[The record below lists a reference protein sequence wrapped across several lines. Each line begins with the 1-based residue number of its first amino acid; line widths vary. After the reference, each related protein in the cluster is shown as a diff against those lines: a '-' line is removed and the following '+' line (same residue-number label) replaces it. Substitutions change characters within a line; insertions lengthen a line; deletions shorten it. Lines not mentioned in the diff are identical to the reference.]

1 LKLKVQSVIENV
13 DEFVYCLRII
23 DEYYGVRPDDI
34 SRLNRYKF
42 VNGSLHNA

>member
-1 LKLKVQSVIENV
+1 MVLKEQATYLKLKVQSVIENV

-34 SRLNRYKF
+34 SRIE
-42 VNGSLHNA
+42 